1 MNPIEARHHLKS
13 DQFLPY
19 REGVTINRPS
29 KSNEGSWADIGL
41 QKHCKVDYLLQPNT
55 RVTLKLSETCLE
67 TESKHFSGQI
77 VA

>member
-29 KSNEGSWADIGL
+29 KSNEGSWVDIGL
-41 QKHCKVDYLLQPNT
+41 QKVLKNNSALQSRLPAAT
-55 RVTLKLSETCLE
+55 
-67 TESKHFSGQI
+67 
-77 VA
+77 

>member
-29 KSNEGSWADIGL
+29 KPNEGSWADIGL
-41 QKHCKVDYLLQPNT
+41 QKVRIK
-55 RVTLKLSETCLE
+55 
-67 TESKHFSGQI
+67 
-77 VA
+77 